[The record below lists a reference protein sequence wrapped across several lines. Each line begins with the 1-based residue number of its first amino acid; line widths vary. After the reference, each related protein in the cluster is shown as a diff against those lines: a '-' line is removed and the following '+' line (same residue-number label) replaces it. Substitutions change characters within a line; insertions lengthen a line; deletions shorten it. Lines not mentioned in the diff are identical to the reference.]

1 MKSLIAFSLVTIV
14 CCGVI
19 EGQTQEEKQ
28 SKSFLG
34 LPNAPSAVPNPTPS
48 SPAPPKFVEDSAEA
62 VEPVRTQPS
71 RVELTHRVIRSG
83 IIVPP
88 LTPSEKL
95 KLSIRSATGFT
106 AFGWALFGAGTRH
119 LTDSRPH
126 YGTDK
131 AGFGER
137 LGAAS
142 LKQASEEILSYGVYA
157 SLFHED
163 PHYYVLGKICNC
175 GIKDRAIYSATRVF
189 ITRTDAGGTSVN
201 WAKMAG
207 VASSNALTL
216 TYYPERDRDMAD
228 TLSGIGVSLGISM
241 VSNEMHEFIGDVI
254 TKIRHKNTD
263 K

>member
-1 MKSLIAFSLVTIV
+1 MKSLIIFFLVIIT

-19 EGQTQEEKQ
+19 EGQTKEEKQ
-28 SKSFLG
+28 PEPFLE
-34 LPNAPSAVPNPTPS
+34 LPNAPSAVAKPVPPTI
-48 SPAPPKFVEDSAEA
+48 KEDSDKGI
-62 VEPVRTQPS
+62 EPIRTQPN
-71 RVELTHRVIRSG
+71 RLELTHRVIRSG

-95 KLSIRSATGFT
+95 RLSIRSATSLT
-106 AFGWALFGAGTRH
+106 AFGSALVGAGTRH
-119 LTDSRPH
+119 LMDSRPH

-157 SLFHED
+157 SLFRED
-163 PHYYVLGKICNC
+163 PHYYVLGRTCMC
-175 GIKDRAIYSATRVF
+175 GIKQRAIYSATRVF
-189 ITRTDAGGTSVN
+189 ITRTDAGSTSVN
-201 WAKMAG
+201 WSKMAG
-207 VASSNALTL
+207 VASSSALTL
-216 TYYPERDRDMAD
+216 TYYPERDRNVAV
-228 TLSGIGVSLGISM
+228 TLSGIGVSLGMSM

-254 TKIRHKNTD
+254 TKIRHKNVD

>member
-1 MKSLIAFSLVTIV
+1 MKSLIAFSLVTIL
-14 CCGVI
+14 CCGPI
-19 EGQTQEEKQ
+19 EGQTKEEKQ

-34 LPNAPSAVPNPTPS
+34 LPNAPSAVAKPS
-48 SPAPPKFVEDSAEA
+48 SKDTENSVEGVEA
-62 VEPVRTQPS
+62 VRTQPN
-71 RVELTHRVIRSG
+71 RLELTHRVIRSG

-88 LTPSEKL
+88 LTSSEKL
-95 KLSIRSATGFT
+95 KLSIRSATSLT
-106 AFGWALFGAGTRH
+106 AFGSALFGAGTRH

-142 LKQASEEILSYGVYA
+142 LKQASEEVLSYGVYA
-157 SLFHED
+157 SLFRED
-163 PHYYVLGKICNC
+163 PHYYVLGQTCNC

-189 ITRTDAGGTSVN
+189 ITRTDAGGTSIN

-207 VASSNALTL
+207 VASSSALTL
-216 TYYPERDRDMAD
+216 TYYPERDRDVAD
-228 TLSGIGVSLGISM
+228 TLSGIGVSLGMSM
-241 VSNEMHEFIGDVI
+241 VSNEMHEFIGDVMS
-254 TKIRHKNTD
+254 KIRHKNTD

>member
-1 MKSLIAFSLVTIV
+1 MKSSIIFSLVTIA
-14 CCGVI
+14 CCGFI
-19 EGQTQEEKQ
+19 EGQTKQEKR
-28 SKSFLG
+28 SKSFPE
-34 LPNAPSAVPNPTPS
+34 LPNAPSAVANPA
-48 SPAPPKFVEDSAEA
+48 SPAIPGDSAEG
-62 VEPVRTQPS
+62 VEPVRTQPK

-88 LTPSEKL
+88 LSPSEKL
-95 KLSIRSATGFT
+95 RLSIRSATSFT
-106 AFGWALFGAGTRH
+106 AFGSALFGAGIRH

-137 LGAAS
+137 LGAGS
-142 LKQASEEILSYGVYA
+142 LKQASEQVLSYGVYA

-163 PHYYVLGKICNC
+163 PHYYVLGRTRNC
-175 GIKDRAIYSATRVF
+175 GIKERAIYSATRVF
-189 ITRTDAGGTSVN
+189 VTRTDAGGTSVN

-207 VASSNALTL
+207 VASSSALTL
-216 TYYPERDRDMAD
+216 TYYPDRDRDVTT
-228 TLSGIGVSLGISM
+228 TLSGIGVSLGMSM

>member
-1 MKSLIAFSLVTIV
+1 MKSLIIFSLITVT
-14 CCGVI
+14 CCGFI
-19 EGQTQEEKQ
+19 EGQTKEEKQ

-34 LPNAPSAVPNPTPS
+34 LPNAPSAVA
-48 SPAPPKFVEDSAEA
+48 SPASPTIASDSVARVESI
-62 VEPVRTQPS
+62 RTKPN
-71 RVELTHRVIRSG
+71 RLELTHRVIRSG

-88 LTPSEKL
+88 LTPPEKL
-95 KLSIRSATGFT
+95 KLSIRSATSFT
-106 AFGWALFGAGTRH
+106 ALGSALFGAGTRH

-142 LKQASEEILSYGVYA
+142 LKQASEEVLSYGVYA
-157 SLFHED
+157 SLFRED
-163 PHYYVLGKICNC
+163 PHYYVLGKTCNC

-189 ITRTDAGGTSVN
+189 VTRTDAGGTSVN

-207 VASSNALTL
+207 VASSSALTL
-216 TYYPERDRDMAD
+216 TYYPERDRDIAD
-228 TLSGIGVSLGISM
+228 TFSGIGISLGMSM
-241 VSNEMHEFIGDVI
+241 VSNEMHEFIGDVMA
-254 TKIRHKNTD
+254 KIRHKRTD

>member
-1 MKSLIAFSLVTIV
+1 MKTLIVFSLVTIM
-14 CCGVI
+14 CCGLI
-19 EGQTQEEKQ
+19 EGQTKEEQQ

-34 LPNAPSAVPNPTPS
+34 LPNAPSAVAN
-48 SPAPPKFVEDSAEA
+48 PAPPKIAGESSER
-62 VEPVRTQPS
+62 VEPVRTQPN
-71 RVELTHRVIRSG
+71 RLELTHRVIRSG

-88 LTPSEKL
+88 LTPSEKFE
-95 KLSIRSATGFT
+95 LSIRSATSFT
-106 AFGWALFGAGTRH
+106 ALGSALFGAGTRH

-142 LKQASEEILSYGVYA
+142 LKQASEEVLSYGVYA
-157 SLFHED
+157 SLFRED
-163 PHYYVLGKICNC
+163 PHYYVLGKTCNC

-189 ITRTDAGGTSVN
+189 VTRTDAGGKSVN

-207 VASSNALTL
+207 VASSSALTL
-216 TYYPERDRDMAD
+216 TYYPERDRDVAD
-228 TLSGIGVSLGISM
+228 TLSGIGVSLGMSM

-254 TKIRHKNTD
+254 SKIRNKNTD